1 MVKVGYMKHLFNSER
16 VQQVILI
23 LALLLVVKLAWV
35 VVSLVW
41 LPTTGVEY
49 SEEKGVKNLYYRV
62 RFTADKQPQKVEKKV
77 IPQASIK
84 DIDLLGIYSASD
96 STVVTVR
103 YKRKTKVLSK
113 GETVNGFVLE
123 GAGSDYAT
131 FSKNDTLYKVT
142 LLKPKKS
149 NKGTGSI
156 KAVNTPGKISRKK
169 DEVQEQ
175 TVSGEVVDAG
185 DRKIV
190 DRSLITHYATN
201 MGDIFKD
208 IGIRDMKE
216 GDAIK
221 GFQVSF
227 VRRGSHFSKL
237 GLQRGDII
245 KSVNGQEI
253 NSYNAAFGI
262 YKEIQNIENLTLVIV
277 RDNQEMELEYEVN

>member
-1 MVKVGYMKHLFNSER
+1 MEKVGYMKHLFKSER
-16 VQQVILI
+16 VKQAILI
-23 LALLLVVKLAWV
+23 LSVLLFVKLAWV
-35 VVSLVW
+35 VVSLLW
-41 LPTTGVEY
+41 LPTAGVEY
-49 SEEKGVKNLYYRV
+49 REDKGVKNLYYRV
-62 RFTADKQPQKVEKKV
+62 RLAVDKQPAKVEKKV
-77 IPQASIK
+77 MPKASIK

-96 STVVTVR
+96 ITVVTVR
-103 YKRKTKVLSK
+103 YKRKTKVLSR

-123 GAGSDYAT
+123 GAGSDFAT
-131 FSKNDTLYKVT
+131 FSKNEKLYTVT
-142 LLKPKKS
+142 LLQPKKGS
-149 NKGTGSI
+149 GGVGSI
-156 KAVNTPGKISRKK
+156 TTVKSP
-169 DEVQEQ
+169 DEESSQKSEEKEQ
-175 TVSGEVVDAG
+175 TVSGEIVDAG
-185 DRKIV
+185 DRKLV
-190 DRSLITHYATN
+190 DKSLITHYATN

-208 IGIRDMKE
+208 IGIKDMKE
-216 GDAIK
+216 GDKVK

>member
-1 MVKVGYMKHLFNSER
+1 MKHLFNSER

>member
-156 KAVNTPGKISRKK
+156 KAVNTPGKVSRKK